1 MTWFEKKFNSE
12 KWWEIRL
19 KLVAKSLGLT
29 LSLYSVILAHYPYI
43 KRTFGNWRYSQ
54 AWLRHLDDIAKH
66 GAAFDV
72 GF

>member
-1 MTWFEKKFNSE
+1 MKTWFEKKFNSE

-29 LSLYSVILAHYPYI
+29 LSLYSVYLAHYPNLV
-43 KRTFGNWRYSQ
+43 GNWRYSQ
-54 AWLRHLDDIAKH
+54 AWLRHLDGISKH
-66 GAAFDV
+66 GASFDV

>member
-43 KRTFGNWRYSQ
+43 KRTFGN
-54 AWLRHLDDIAKH
+54 
-66 GAAFDV
+66 
-72 GF
+72 